1 MRKEETLKGIKNILR
16 FTLIKTKDID
26 NNINVR

>member
-1 MRKEETLKGIKNILR
+1 MRKEETLKEIKNILR

-26 NNINVR
+26 SKINVR

>member
-16 FTLIKTKDID
+16 FALIKTKDID
-26 NNINVR
+26 SKINVR